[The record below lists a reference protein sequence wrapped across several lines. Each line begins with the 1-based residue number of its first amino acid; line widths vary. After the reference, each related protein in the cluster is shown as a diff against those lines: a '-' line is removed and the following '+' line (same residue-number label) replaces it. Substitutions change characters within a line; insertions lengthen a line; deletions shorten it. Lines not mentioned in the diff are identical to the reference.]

1 MTPLCHM
8 GGAIPVQALPQQ
20 AGAFPYPE
28 SASTM
33 WVNSGRAAFECIL
46 RSLPTEP
53 QRVWVPRFICNTV
66 LEPLACLRIP
76 VERYEVD
83 AQMHPILP
91 PQLNAAD
98 ALLLVNY
105 FGLTGHAVAQAAAHA
120 PCPVVVDATTAF
132 YCPPLPHVPTFYSP
146 RKFAGLADGGI
157 AVGVKAG
164 EFHLPADTESDTRTT
179 ALLRSP
185 SDAAV
190 QAAEDAL
197 STSPRK
203 MGQLTRQ
210 LMCSTAWQ
218 AAATQRLRNYAVLH
232 RALGHINRLC
242 LPATPAYAPMCYPLV
257 CGIPALRDAL
267 IDAGVRLPLFW
278 PEVIETTDAATTEN
292 RLART
297 LLPLPIDQRYTERD
311 MEQLVKWIL

>member
-8 GGAIPVQALPQQ
+8 GGAIPVQALPPQ
-20 AGAFPYPE
+20 AGVFPYPE
-28 SASTM
+28 SATTM
-33 WVNSGRAAFECIL
+33 WVSSGRAAFDCIL

-53 QRVWVPRFICNTV
+53 QQVWVPRFICNTV
-66 LEPLACLRIP
+66 LEPLARLRIP
-76 VERYEVD
+76 VKRYEVD

-91 PQLNAAD
+91 ARLGTED
-98 ALLLVNY
+98 AVLLVNY
-105 FGLTGHAVAQAAAHA
+105 FGLTGGAVARAAAQA

-164 EFHLPADTESDTRTT
+164 AFHLPADEGSDTRTA
-179 ALLRSP
+179 ALLRTP

-197 STSPRK
+197 SSLPRK

-210 LMCSTAWQ
+210 LMSSTAWQ
-218 AAATQRLRNYAVLH
+218 AAAAQRLSNYAVLH
-232 RALGHINRLC
+232 RVLGHINRLS

-257 CGIPALRDAL
+257 CGIPALRDSL

-278 PEVIETTDAATTEN
+278 PEVIETTSADTTEN

-311 MEQLVKWIL
+311 MQQLIKLIL